1 MKRFILVFMAV
12 LAFGTVGSAA
22 QSGRSFEPYGHIERF
37 SIASKATGRT
47 YSIAIRLPEGYETS
61 KEAYPALF
69 LLDGDYAFD
78 AAVAL
83 SSYMQRGEIRKHVT
97 IGISYDVPF
106 GDPLGARRTPD
117 FTPPTRSGVMTK
129 DAPAPY
135 YLFLRDELIPE
146 IARRVRIDSGQ
157 KTLWGYSLS
166 GSFVTWLNYFD
177 HSLFRN
183 YILASPN
190 WGEFGIQQ
198 RLVEGAVFRAP
209 QQVTQKLFV
218 SFDAEKEMPSPE
230 LVGQL
235 RAFFDAG
242 LPGYKVGYVFTHG
255 ETHTTAWFSTMPAA
269 LRFIYGPDG
278 G

>member
-1 MKRFILVFMAV
+1 
-12 LAFGTVGSAA
+12 
-22 QSGRSFEPYGHIERF
+22 
-37 SIASKATGRT
+37 
-47 YSIAIRLPEGYETS
+47 
-61 KEAYPALF
+61 
-69 LLDGDYAFD
+69 
-78 AAVAL
+78 
-83 SSYMQRGEIRKHVT
+83 MQ
-97 IGISYDVPF
+97 
-106 GDPLGARRTPD
+106 A
-117 FTPPTRSGVMTK
+117 GVMSRA
-129 DAPAPY
+129 APAPY

-146 IARRVRIDSGQ
+146 VARRVRIDAGQ
-157 KTLWGYSLS
+157 KTLWSYSLS

-235 RAFFDAG
+235 RTFFDAG

-255 ETHTTAWFSTMPAA
+255 ETHTTSWFSTMPAA